1 VASVCVRIT
10 YIYRVENC
18 AFSGPN
24 DATTRLQKSLTK
36 FLGTDYKHRL
46 SVVDYWSISFSEALR
61 ASLANFHLSAKT
73 TPPPAAIKAV
83 VVANPGRYKGAS
95 DLGQMKDP

>member
-1 VASVCVRIT
+1 MCAILYKGRVCV
-10 YIYRVENC
+10 C
-18 AFSGPN
+18 SALKG
-24 DATTRLQKSLTK
+24 ATTGFEKSLTEILRIDK
-36 FLGTDYKHRL
+36 NNRL
-46 SVVDYWSISFSEALR
+46 PVVDYRSISLSEALR